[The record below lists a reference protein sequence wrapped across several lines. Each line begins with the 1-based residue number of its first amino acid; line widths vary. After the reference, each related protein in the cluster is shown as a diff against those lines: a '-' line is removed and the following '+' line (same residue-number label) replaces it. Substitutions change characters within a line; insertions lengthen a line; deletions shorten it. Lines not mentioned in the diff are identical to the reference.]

1 MGYNKYITYHLR
13 DSDNMDIIKK
23 CKDILMEY
31 EDIIFAYVFGSYVQG
46 KMRIDS
52 DIDIA
57 IYLKKKMDIK
67 TYLEIKMNLSETC
80 KKEVDLIVLN
90 DATPLL
96 KYQIYKNNVLLFTRD
111 KSIETRYKV
120 KTLFEYSDMKRYL
133 DLSYDRTIDRLK
145 EEVES
150 NG

>member
-1 MGYNKYITYHLR
+1 
-13 DSDNMDIIKK
+13 MDIIKK
-23 CKDILMEY
+23 CKSILMDY
-31 EDIIFAYVFGSYVQG
+31 EDIIFAYIFGSYVQG
-46 KMRIDS
+46 KMRADS

-57 IYLKKKMDIK
+57 IYLEKKIDIE
-67 TYLEIKMNLSETC
+67 TYLEIKMHLSEAC
-80 KKEVDLIVLN
+80 KREVDLIVLN

-96 KYQIYKNNVLLFTRD
+96 KYQIYKNNILLFTRNRT
-111 KSIETRYKV
+111 IETSYKV

>member
-1 MGYNKYITYHLR
+1 
-13 DSDNMDIIKK
+13 MDIIEK

-31 EDIIFAYVFGSYVQG
+31 ENIIFAYIFGSYVQG
-46 KMRIDS
+46 KIRTDS

-57 IYLKKKMDIK
+57 IYLEKKIDAG
-67 TYLEIKMNLSETC
+67 TYLEIKMSLTEAC
-80 KKEVDLIVLN
+80 KREIDLIILN

-96 KYQIYKNNVLLFTRD
+96 KHEIYKNNILLFTRD
-111 KSIETRYKV
+111 KAVETSYKV
-120 KTLFEYSDMKRYL
+120 KILFEYNDIKRYL

-145 EEVES
+145 KEVKS

>member
-1 MGYNKYITYHLR
+1 
-13 DSDNMDIIKK
+13 MDIIKK
-23 CKDILMEY
+23 CKSILMEN
-31 EDIIFAYVFGSYVQG
+31 ENIAFAYIFGSYAQG
-46 KMRIDS
+46 KVRVDS

-57 IYLKKKMDIK
+57 IYSEKRIDIE

-80 KKEVDLIVLN
+80 KREIDLIILN

-96 KYQIYKNNVLLFTRD
+96 KYEIYKNNIVLFTRD
-111 KSIETRYKV
+111 RAIETSYKV
-120 KTLFEYSDMKRYL
+120 KTLFEYNDIKRYL

-145 EEVES
+145 KEVES